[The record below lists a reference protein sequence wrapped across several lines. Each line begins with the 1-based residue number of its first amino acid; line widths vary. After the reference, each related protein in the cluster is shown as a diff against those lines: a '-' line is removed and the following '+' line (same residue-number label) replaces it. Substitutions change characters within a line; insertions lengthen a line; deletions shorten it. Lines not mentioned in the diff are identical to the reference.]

1 MRDSLLLKKNK
12 KIFHIFGQFGHDLVW
27 GQIQRFL
34 MSGHFVVFRLCF
46 ALASICQLQKAEH
59 NYIWVK
65 ITKIQKSIWY
75 KKASPMF
82 YLTPDALL
90 IAIFLYNTFSA
101 FYTIW
106 KNLWNSTFTY
116 GCTDRQTDRWT
127 DRLTCPYYCTWKL
140 KTNTVFSCDEQL
152 RKLTKKDPHKT
163 CTYSTKGNLVS
174 TQIEHY
180 ADISVMQKENP
191 CR

>member
-1 MRDSLLLKKNK
+1 MREYLLLKKNRK

-46 ALASICQLQKAEH
+46 ALASICQLQKAKH

-65 ITKIQKSIWY
+65 MTKIQKSIWY

-90 IAIFLYNTFSA
+90 IATFLYYTFSA
-101 FYTIW
+101 FYAIFESQCSQMDGPTW
-106 KNLWNSTFTY
+106 
-116 GCTDRQTDRWT
+116 
-127 DRLTCPYYCTWKL
+127 PYIELLSQLKL
-140 KTNTVFSCDEQL
+140 KTN
-152 RKLTKKDPHKT
+152 
-163 CTYSTKGNLVS
+163 
-174 TQIEHY
+174 I
-180 ADISVMQKENP
+180 ISFLLP
-191 CR
+191 L